1 VALRRQ
7 VRPGRWVA
15 SLTGFPL
22 EILDKRRFLLA
33 TDAMAI
39 QAVRANFGLD
49 AAGIA
54 DRTLISGAV
63 TLGRTPQSMILPNG
77 TTLFPCRVLLG
88 NGQSAVIDA
97 TDFSYTD
104 DPPDAAELLLNPTG
118 DDNDILLTA
127 DAAGFAG
134 NSLTGAIAVAE
145 DSTALTAVK
154 TGNDIVITSG
164 DKRRMIVT
172 GTLEDEDENPVA
184 FPGLVFAGADDD
196 FDYWTNTGSIQTNSG
211 VEYVVA
217 ISASTAYVGKFNNGI
232 PSYLS
237 VGSATTVDFPD
248 EVSPYNTPS
257 PGSGVPTVTAAPATA
272 AQAIAAINAASLG
285 VTASNG
291 PDSDGSGAIAAV
303 AQANLTGGTNGA
315 QVLDA
320 DSDFQG
326 NPYPAANDILG
337 LLVQCVSG
345 SGTVAVATD
354 FLAPLKAGSKV
365 QIACPDGIAELL
377 DEITLTA
384 SEDGTECLLAI
395 VAS

>member
-1 VALRRQ
+1 
-7 VRPGRWVA
+7 
-15 SLTGFPL
+15 
-22 EILDKRRFLLA
+22 
-33 TDAMAI
+33 MAI
-39 QAVRANFGLD
+39 QAARANFGLD

-63 TLGRTPQSMILPNG
+63 TLGRTPQSMLLPDG

-127 DAAGFAG
+127 DAAGLAG

-154 TGNDIVITSG
+154 TGNNIVATSG

-172 GTLEDEDENPVA
+172 GTLTDGSDPVV
-184 FPGLVFAGADDD
+184 FPPLIYFGTDDNGEHWTDTGGDSDGAS
-196 FDYWTNTGSIQTNSG
+196 YRATQSEGVWILLGSG
-211 VEYVVA
+211 V
-217 ISASTAYVGKFNNGI
+217 SW
-232 PSYLS
+232 
-237 VGSATTVDFPD
+237 GSSEEVDFPD
-248 EVSPYNTPS
+248 EVETWIPNSPAT
-257 PGSGVPTVTAAPATA
+257 GTPTVTAATATA
-272 AQAIAAINAASLG
+272 AQAIPVINAASLG

-326 NPYPAANDILG
+326 NPYPTATDVLG

-345 SGTVAVATD
+345 SGTVAVGTD